1 MTRAELMRH
10 ALPQALTQSRWE
22 ILMAALWDFKLLRP
36 FDFVVY
42 DLARFLE
49 RLPRTVRRVTF
60 NFFFFM
66 HVVCVRLVHAKSG
79 ARREPTCSRG
89 R

>member
-36 FDFVVY
+36 FDFVVH
-42 DLARFLE
+42 DLACFLE
-49 RLPRTVRRVTF
+49 RLRRRRQWRRAGKPEALL
-60 NFFFFM
+60 
-66 HVVCVRLVHAKSG
+66 VVNCDDESG
-79 ARREPTCSRG
+79 VPSENPIRSGFA
-89 R
+89 

>member
-22 ILMAALWDFKLLRP
+22 ILMAALWDFKLPRP
-36 FDFVVY
+36 FDLVVD

-49 RLPRTVRRVTF
+49 RLPR
-60 NFFFFM
+60 M
-66 HVVCVRLVHAKSG
+66 
-79 ARREPTCSRG
+79 
-89 R
+89 